1 MVSLYDWIVPEGPLD
16 AIRNQSG
23 VAPGDKRHFGMGRQ
37 TSQPDIDC
45 VWQETIVGIEEH
57 DEFAGD
63 VSEAFVARHALALVA
78 LRDATD
84 PLVPARHVDGPCPR
98 SRRQRRQSRT
108 ADAFEPARFRSP
120 RREISPGCN
129 RE

>member
-1 MVSLYDWIVPEGPLD
+1 
-16 AIRNQSG
+16 
-23 VAPGDKRHFGMGRQ
+23 
-37 TSQPDIDC
+37 

-84 PLVPARHVDGPCPR
+84 PLVPARHVDGTVRGAVVNDDDLELLMRLSQHAFDRLAEKSRLVVTGNDDRDQVVHSYPR
-98 SRRQRRQSRT
+98 
-108 ADAFEPARFRSP
+108 AW
-120 RREISPGCN
+120 GV
-129 RE
+129 